1 MGGRDGCK
9 PLLFLTF
16 RFYLIREILF
26 YLVREFCRVM
36 FVATMVDAA
45 ARPICHVFILL
56 FVMLSS
62 HRAGPLRKRSS
73 STVPVPVI
81 SEEYFDNPEENL
93 STFVLPPF
101 TREGIGTSKKSSH

>member
-1 MGGRDGCK
+1 M
-9 PLLFLTF
+9 
-16 RFYLIREILF
+16 
-26 YLVREFCRVM
+26 M

-45 ARPICHVFILL
+45 ARTICYVIILL

-81 SEEYFDNPEENL
+81 SEEYFVNPEENL

-101 TREGIGTSKKSSH
+101 TREGIGTSKKRSH

>member
-1 MGGRDGCK
+1 
-9 PLLFLTF
+9 
-16 RFYLIREILF
+16 
-26 YLVREFCRVM
+26 VQ
-36 FVATMVDAA
+36 
-45 ARPICHVFILL
+45 
-56 FVMLSS
+56 S

-101 TREGIGTSKKSSH
+101 TLEGIYTSKEWSHEITYM